1 MTKMSKKAKNKMRN
15 AKIEYEL
22 IEYADGEKL
31 LGEAYN
37 SGRDYIS
44 CGPLGWTLKI
54 CSPLPGVTIVVDN
67 GTELIGVFTGPG
79 SDVSMALYTMAAVV
93 PCAWVALIP
102 RSTDPKLIEEIG
114 LHQAQLENKYVIMA
128 SKDEKL
134 FWPRMLVN
142 GIDLFDPISA
152 AGLRAQSTVWF

>member
-15 AKIEYEL
+15 AKVEYAL

-31 LGEAYN
+31 LGEAYS
-37 SGRDYIS
+37 SGRDYIAS
-44 CGPLGWTLKI
+44 GPLGWTLKI
-54 CSPLPGVTIVVDN
+54 CSPLPEVTIVIDN

-79 SDVSMALYTMAAVV
+79 SDVSRVLHIMASMA
-93 PCAWVALIP
+93 PCAWTVLIP

-128 SKDEKL
+128 SNKGEL
-134 FWPRMLVN
+134 RWPRMLIN
-142 GIDLFDPISA
+142 GIGLFDPISA
-152 AGLRAQSTVWF
+152 AEIRAQSTGRF